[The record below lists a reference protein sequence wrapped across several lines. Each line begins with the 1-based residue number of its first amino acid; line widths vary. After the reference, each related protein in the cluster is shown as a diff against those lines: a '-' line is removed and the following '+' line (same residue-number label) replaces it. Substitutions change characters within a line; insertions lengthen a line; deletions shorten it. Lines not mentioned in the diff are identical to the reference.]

1 MAVNPAIG
9 VGFTPGGLLVQTT
22 QTVGYKAFILMLFV
36 PNRAFGFVHHFIS
49 ADGVVFTQAQE
60 IAEK

>member
-1 MAVNPAIG
+1 VGTIG
-9 VGFTPGGLLVQTT
+9 IGFTPSRLLVQTM
-22 QTVGYKAFILMLFV
+22 QAVGYKTFILMLFV

-60 IAEK
+60 IVEK